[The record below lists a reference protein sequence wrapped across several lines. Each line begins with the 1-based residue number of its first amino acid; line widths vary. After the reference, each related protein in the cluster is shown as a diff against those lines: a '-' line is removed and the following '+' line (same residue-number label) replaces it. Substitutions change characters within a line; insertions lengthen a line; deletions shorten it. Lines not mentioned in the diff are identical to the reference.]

1 MKQKDGMERG
11 LLPREMFSLQVT
23 RTRCTR
29 VQVVVLRELA
39 FRVLERIVVRPVL
52 VLVLEDAPVE
62 VHVLVLDIGV
72 RPNAPALKPY
82 RDVLRQDSAHSTA
95 EAKEENGTFA
105 ARRTYPAR

>member
-11 LLPREMFSLQVT
+11 LLPREMFSLQLT

-39 FRVLERIVVRPVL
+39 LRVLQRIVVRSVL
-52 VLVLEDAPVE
+52 VLVLEEAPVE
-62 VHVLVLDIGV
+62 VHVLALDIGV
-72 RPNAPALKPY
+72 RPNAPALKPF

-95 EAKEENGTFA
+95 ESKEENGTFA
-105 ARRTYPAR
+105 ARRMYPAR

>member
-39 FRVLERIVVRPVL
+39 LRVLQRIVAGPVL

-72 RPNAPALKPY
+72 RPNAPALEPF
-82 RDVLRQDSAHSTA
+82 RDVLRQDGAHSTA
-95 EAKEENGTFA
+95 ESREENGTSGT
-105 ARRTYPAR
+105 RRTYPAR

>member
-39 FRVLERIVVRPVL
+39 LRVLQRIVAGPVL
-52 VLVLEDAPVE
+52 MLVLEDAPVE

-72 RPNAPALKPY
+72 RPNAPALEPF
-82 RDVLRQDSAHSTA
+82 RDVLRQDGAHSTA
-95 EAKEENGTFA
+95 ESREENGTFA